1 MNMKNIWILI
11 QNTLKVTFRKKSNY
25 IIYLLLPILGVLL
38 SMLIYSGAGTSQVN
52 IAITDK
58 DAGRMSADFIN
69 DMKERD
75 NFKIYEIDESDIRNG
90 LLDRKYDAA
99 IVIPQGF
106 ELGIYKGTIPKI
118 ELVSLKGQESTA
130 WIESFIN
137 LYSQNLSSLYLASNG
152 DRGTFDKM
160 YANYREGSLKITVEE
175 IKDIKTDKST
185 TVSSMGFLIM
195 FTMLGTSFTTQF
207 ILNEKRSRTYFRI
220 CSAPVSFKEYIAAN
234 TLTSLII
241 VSLQIIMIQL
251 VMKYI
256 FRLETFVP
264 DLLMFLILF
273 LFGLVAIGI
282 NMLITALSSSSYM
295 ASTISTLVMT
305 PTCMLGGCFWP
316 VEFMPE
322 IMRKIAFFM
331 PQWWTL
337 DAIRKIQI
345 GGSFETISMHLMILA
360 AFTAALLLGAIYRVS
375 RTNDL
380 QKFV

>member
-1 MNMKNIWILI
+1 MKNIWILI

-137 LYSQNLSSLYLASNG
+137 LYSQNLSSLYLASDG
-152 DRGTFDKM
+152 DRSTFDKM
-160 YANYREGSLKITVEE
+160 YANYREGSLKIIVEE

-345 GGSFETISMHLMILA
+345 GGNFETISMHLVILA
-360 AFTAALLLGAIYRVS
+360 AFTAALLLGAIYRFS